1 MVSTTNH
8 IPEGEAA
15 GAEAVE
21 TWLRALGGV
30 LDEESR
36 SSLRRAC
43 FLLLESSAT
52 AQAPTSVALK
62 HAIAVADILARLGL
76 DPETMTAAVLHI
88 GRDETGLA
96 PGLIGERF
104 GPVVKRMVDDLE
116 RLGEVSAVGS
126 GGPQESGEEHI
137 ENLRRMMLGIAED
150 IRVVL
155 IVLAERLH
163 EMRMLKQR
171 PAAVQRL
178 VAQETREI
186 HAPLANRL
194 GIWQIKWELEDLCL
208 RYLHPD
214 DYRRIASRLDGRRA
228 DREAFIASI
237 ITLLQEKF
245 AEAGIE
251 AEISGRPKH
260 IYSIWR
266 KMQRKGVDFDQI
278 FDLRALRVL
287 VDSVADCYAVLGIVH
302 GTWRHIPGEF
312 DDYIA
317 TPKPNMYRS
326 IHTAVIG
333 PDERPLEIQIRT
345 REMHQHAELGVAAH
359 WRYKESGRDD
369 PEFERRIALMR
380 NWLERKDDSGEDGD
394 AGILKAGFESGNIYV
409 LTPQGR
415 VIELPRGST
424 PVDFAYAIHSD
435 VGHHCRGAKV
445 DGRIV
450 PLSQPLESGQTVEI
464 LTVREGGPSRDWL
477 SPHLGY
483 IHTSRARNRIR
494 HWFKQQDYSQHLEA
508 GRAAL
513 EREIERLGVAR
524 PDLEQVAAH
533 FNFRKADDLLAAV
546 GRGEVSPVQ
555 VAGMGGR
562 PETEPP
568 GEHRP
573 APRRPRRRAPV
584 KGAGEVIV
592 EGEEALLT
600 NIARCCKPVPYDGII
615 GFITRGRGVTVHRR
629 DCPVIRG
636 LKEKDRGRLVS
647 VEWAEQPSDATY
659 PVDIQVLAGDRK
671 GLLRDV
677 SAILTNEE
685 VDVLSVAT
693 RSDRKRDQ
701 ASMRF
706 TIEISDMRQLSRI
719 LDKVAQLP
727 DVIQVRRQV

>member
-76 DPETMTAAVLHI
+76 DPETLTAAILHI
-88 GRDETGLA
+88 GRDEAGLA

-104 GPVVKRMVDDLE
+104 GPVVERMVDDLE
-116 RLGEVSAVGS
+116 RLGQVSAVG
-126 GGPQESGEEHI
+126 GGGAQESGEEHI

-317 TPKPNMYRS
+317 TPKPNLYRS

-380 NWLERKDDSGEDGD
+380 NWLERKDDSGDGVD
-394 AGILKAGFESGNIYV
+394 SGALKAGFESGNIYV

-464 LTVREGGPSRDWL
+464 LTAREGGPSRDWL

-483 IHTSRARNRIR
+483 VHTSRARNRIR
-494 HWFKQQDYSQHLEA
+494 HWFKQQDYSHHLEA

-524 PDLEQVAAH
+524 PDLEQVATR
-533 FNFRKADDLLAAV
+533 FNFRKPDDLLAAV

-573 APRRPRRRAPV
+573 ARRRPRRRAPA
-584 KGAGEVIV
+584 KGTGEVIV